1 MSEGFLTRWSRLKR
15 EAEEASPEAPA
26 AAPSGQPD
34 TPTPETQEAS
44 SSEAE
49 ILAVDLDA
57 LPPIESIAA
66 DTDIRAFLAPGIP
79 AQLTRAALRRV
90 WSADPAI
97 RDFVGLSENAWDFN
111 DPASVPGFG
120 PALAPEDAKRLLAE
134 MMRDG
139 GPDRPPPA
147 QRDPLQSPDN
157 SVPACEKSAPQG
169 EPVVPPAE
177 RPAAVADDGEPRD
190 CAAHDEPAQQPPISA
205 ARRHGGALPS

>member
-15 EAEEASPEAPA
+15 EAEPAPA
-26 AAPSGQPD
+26 ETPAPTDASV
-34 TPTPETQEAS
+34 TPASAQETQEAS
-44 SSEAE
+44 SVPHETP
-49 ILAVDLDA
+49 AVDLDA

-120 PALAPEDAKRLLAE
+120 PAVAAEDAKRLLAQ
-134 MMRDG
+134 MMGDEP
-139 GPDRPPPA
+139 PDPPA
-147 QRDPLQSPDN
+147 QGDPLQSPDN
-157 SVPACEKSAPQG
+157 SVPACEKSAPSD
-169 EPVVPPAE
+169 EPVSPAPE
-177 RPAAVADDGEPRD
+177 PPAAVTDNSEPQD
-190 CAAHDEPAQQPPISA
+190 CAAQDEPAQQPATPV
-205 ARRHGGALPS
+205 ARRHGTALPS